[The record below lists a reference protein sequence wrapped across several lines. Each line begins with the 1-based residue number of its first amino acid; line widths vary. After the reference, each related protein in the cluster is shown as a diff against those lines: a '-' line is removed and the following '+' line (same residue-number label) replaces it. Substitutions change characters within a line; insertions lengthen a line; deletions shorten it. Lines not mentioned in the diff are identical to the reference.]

1 MTPDKDSPAPA
12 KPRFKIDPALLIT
25 IFVGCIAGGFVVK
38 YAATTIP
45 NRAVGGLAAGIAGDV
60 KVEET
65 PLHELQAV
73 GDVRGIGFAA
83 DGNLFVGD
91 RDGLTLRD
99 PKTGKTVRTFNT
111 DGNGVRAAA
120 ASPGGEAVA
129 AGLSYSG
136 EVRFFGANE
145 TEPVLSFRSATD
157 QEQQSVAFSPD
168 GESVAA
174 GGFDKTVRV
183 YRAGNAVMPKEK
195 AGSVFDT
202 TKQAGTKAK
211 LESLPIKASDTVS
224 AVAFAPDGKTLAV
237 ATGPKATIYD
247 AKTGKSGQVLFA
259 DKETITAVAFAP
271 DGKTLA
277 VGAASGVITTFET
290 ATGRQSGEIKGL
302 GETGKNA
309 NAWSFSGDNGAG
321 ISALLYAPD
330 GKTIF
335 ATLKSGILSRSDI
348 ATAKP
353 VKLFAPDDASLPA
366 ALSFALSSDA
376 KRAAVGYADGS
387 VRVWKL

>member
-1 MTPDKDSPAPA
+1 MMSAKDSATA
-12 KPRFKIDPALLIT
+12 KPRFKVDPALIIT
-25 IFVGCIAGGFVVK
+25 IFVGCIAGYFVVK

-45 NRAVGGLAAGIAGDV
+45 NRAVGGLAANVAGDV
-60 KVEET
+60 KVEEK
-65 PLHELQAV
+65 PLYELGAV
-73 GDVRGIGFAA
+73 GDVRGIGFAS

-99 PKTGKTVRTFNT
+99 PKTGKTVRTFDT
-111 DGNGVRAAA
+111 DGNGVRTAAA
-120 ASPGGEAVA
+120 TPGGGAIA

-145 TEPVLSFRSATD
+145 PKPVLSFRSVTD

-168 GESVAA
+168 GESIAA

-183 YRAGNAVMPKEK
+183 YRAGDAAAPKVK

-202 TKQAGTKAK
+202 TKQSGTKAK
-211 LESLPIKASDTVS
+211 LESLPIKAGDTIS
-224 AVAFAPDGKTLAV
+224 AVCFAPDGKTLAV

-247 AKTGKSGQVLFA
+247 AKTGKAGQVLFA

-277 VGAASGVITTFET
+277 VGAASGVITLFET

-309 NAWSFSGDNGAG
+309 NAFGLSGNNSGG
-321 ISALLYAPD
+321 VSAMIYAPN
-330 GKTIF
+330 GKSIY
-335 ATLKSGILSRSDI
+335 AALKSGILSQSDV
-348 ATAKP
+348 ATGKSL
-353 VKLFAPDDASLPA
+353 KLFAPDASPLPA
-366 ALSFALSSDA
+366 ALSLALSPDA
-376 KRAAVGYADGS
+376 KRAALGYADGS
-387 VRVWKL
+387 VRVWDLK

>member
-1 MTPDKDSPAPA
+1 MPA
-12 KPRFKIDPALLIT
+12 KASAPSAKSRFNIDPALIIT
-25 IFVGCIAGGFVVK
+25 IVVGCVAGIFVVK

-60 KVEET
+60 KVEEK
-65 PLHELQAV
+65 PLYELSAV
-73 GDVRGIGFAA
+73 GDVRGIGFAS

-99 PKTGKTVRTFNT
+99 PETGKTVRTFDT

-120 ASPGGEAVA
+120 VSPGGGAVA

-145 TEPVLSFRSATD
+145 IKPVLSFRSVTD

-168 GESVAA
+168 GESIAA

-183 YRAGNAVMPKEK
+183 YRAGDAASPKIK

-202 TKQAGTKAK
+202 TKRSGTKAK
-211 LESLPIKASDTVS
+211 LESLPIRAGDTIS
-224 AVAFAPDGKTLAV
+224 AVCFAPDGKTIAV

-247 AKTGKSGQVLFA
+247 AKTGKPGQVLFA
-259 DKETITAVAFAP
+259 DKETITAAAFAP
-271 DGKTLA
+271 DGKTVA
-277 VGAASGVITTFET
+277 VGAAGGVITLFEA

-309 NAWSFSGDNGAG
+309 NAFGYSGETGKG
-321 ISALLYAPD
+321 VSAL
-330 GKTIF
+330 IF
-335 ATLKSGILSRSDI
+335 APNGKSVYAALKSGILSQSDI
-348 ATAKP
+348 ATQKP
-353 VKLFAPDDASLPA
+353 IKLYAPDASPLPA
-366 ALSFALSSDA
+366 ALSLALSPDA
-376 KRAAVGYADGS
+376 KRAAIGYADGS